1 MVFVGGCRSGSVG
14 AASAAMFV
22 NRVFIV
28 GAASAANPAQPD
40 VADRILRILVG
51 GAHPTKPGYLI
62 KMRFKFGEI
71 RRYHLSQP
79 PTTP

>member
-40 VADRILRILVG
+40 
-51 GAHPTKPGYLI
+51 
-62 KMRFKFGEI
+62 
-71 RRYHLSQP
+71 
-79 PTTP
+79 